1 MPDDESYK
9 NALTEWQEA
18 RATISKCEECLD
30 GLRRYGFTVIAGLL
44 AVDAIQ
50 SYINLGNP
58 AKIGLIV
65 ITIAFIIGLYLL
77 DVYYQRI
84 IEAATIRARILETT
98 VLNFELNETLSE
110 RFEHEG
116 LKTYIKWIYI
126 GFILIAVLI
135 GIMVVISAVPSPL
148 TTSINSSINT
158 TSSNSG
164 IPSNN
169 STFVNSTS
177 TNIIDSGTLLT
188 NVTNTST
195 SSTNVT
201 NTNTSSTDE
210 TNTNTSSTTIE
221 NSSIRST
228 TEATYKDWSLI
239 QKNDKKGILLF
250 ISVIS
255 FFIFLI
261 ITYVIMRIKSQKTDN
276 KSQKA
281 DNNRIISPTIIS
293 SIYVF
298 LFMSLVTFVFVT
310 IAYYITPNL
319 NYEINIVSILIF
331 IIAIIGGIGA
341 YVINLFSEISINTLK
356 SERLELPD
364 NSGDWI
370 IDRVSC
376 RINEKVKIT
385 ITNLDEKLIEFALG
399 DTFCDIESNDGK
411 YKLNIKI
418 EKITIPKVEK
428 ITIPKYG
435 TYSLLW
441 DTSKP
446 GDTGTVVEEGIY
458 RIKPR
463 GFHYPLRRVIVVSG
477 SAKQEELTVTKGNWT
492 VTKGEGEFTVS
503 KNEENR
509 ISL

>member
-164 IPSNN
+164 IPSNISVN
-169 STFVNSTS
+169 SSSQSITLVNSTS
-177 TNIIDSGTLLT
+177 TNIVDSGTLST
-188 NVTNTST
+188 KVTN
-195 SSTNVT
+195 SSTLSTKVTNSSTLSTNIT
-201 NTNTSSTDE
+201 NTNTSSTIIV
-210 TNTNTSSTTIE
+210 NSSTL
-221 NSSIRST
+221 ST
-228 TEATYKDWSLI
+228 TEVIHKDRSFSQKYAPGIILLI
-239 QKNDKKGILLF
+239 LLGFLYNFMSKFFKGIKE
-250 ISVIS
+250 
-255 FFIFLI
+255 I
-261 ITYVIMRIKSQKTDN
+261 IKE
-276 KSQKA
+276 
-281 DNNRIISPTIIS
+281 SPTIT
-293 SIYVF
+293 
-298 LFMSLVTFVFVT
+298 FMFLVTSVFV
-310 IAYYITPNL
+310 IIGYYLIPNL
-319 NYEINIVSILIF
+319 NFEFSIVIPILMLSF
-331 IIAIIGGIGA
+331 IGVIGA
-341 YVINLFSEISINTLK
+341 FFIELFTNMRLNTLK
-356 SERLELPD
+356 SGRLQPGMPQESSN

-370 IDRVSC
+370 IDKNSC
-376 RINEKVKIT
+376 ILNEKIKIT
-385 ITNLDEKLIEFALG
+385 ITNLNEEEIKFKPNE
-399 DTFCDIESNDGK
+399 TFCEIKSHDGK
-411 YKLNIKI
+411 YNRTIKI
-418 EKITIPKVEK
+418 DKEAGE

-435 TYSLLW
+435 TYSCFW
-441 DTSKP
+441 DTREPDDNGNK
-446 GDTGTVVEEGIY
+446 TVEGIY

-463 GFHYPLRRVIVVSG
+463 RFLSPLRRAIVVSKG
-477 SAKQEELTVTKGNWT
+477 AKQGEPTVT
-492 VTKGEGEFTVS
+492 
-503 KNEENR
+503 
-509 ISL
+509 